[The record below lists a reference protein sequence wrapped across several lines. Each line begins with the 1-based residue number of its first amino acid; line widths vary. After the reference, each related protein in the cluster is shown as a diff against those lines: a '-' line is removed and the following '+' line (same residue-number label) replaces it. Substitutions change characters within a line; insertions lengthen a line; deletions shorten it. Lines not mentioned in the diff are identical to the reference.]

1 MLKEYEINASTLM
14 IIPYRTD
21 YAKVIERDR
30 IVFVKRKPK
39 QIIDDSCKFF
49 GNNYQGRCMGTKYLI
64 NVTVKAPIIIE
75 ETKKVIF
82 FPTRS
87 PRDENCVWV
96 SANNLQRFIKRDDK
110 TVLVFGENNM
120 YEINSS
126 YYIIDNQVTR
136 CIKLE
141 KALNESKKYI

>member
-14 IIPYRTD
+14 IIPYRSD
-21 YAKVIERDR
+21 YSKVIELDR

-49 GNNYQGRCMGTKYLI
+49 GNSYQGRCMGTKYLI

-82 FPTRS
+82 FPTKS
-87 PRDENCVWV
+87 PRDDNCVWV
-96 SANNLQRFIKRDDK
+96 SSNNLQRFIKRDDK
-110 TVLVFGENNM
+110 TVLVFGEKNM